1 MGTQRAASAGAAWG
15 HTAALLLPTC
25 APHWWRTRFNC
36 RLINEDCSHSD
47 TKPAW
52 GPNAAPAKQ
61 QNLSDHLPVPLSAVT
76 APKNCASSRK
86 MGTQTPIQQLWG
98 RDPQP
103 PDPHLQQEGDTHEA
117 GRSCRRSMVKTTAS
131 SPADRKVHG
140 ESGSRASCKINTRA
154 LVPFSPNNA
163 LESLSPH
170 NPPHIP
176 APSTPHGCVLLCQAA
191 QQGPSSAP
199 PPSVSLAHGGK
210 GHFEGSPC
218 EKLPCAVP
226 HAWCS
231 CSTAWP
237 RAQPPAPAR
246 PEHTWP
252 AWSHRC
258 WGGTWPGRQQAE
270 VRAHSR
276 A

>member
-76 APKNCASSRK
+76 APKNCTSSRK
-86 MGTQTPIQQLWG
+86 MGTQTPIRRLWG

-191 QQGPSSAP
+191 QQGPPQP
-199 PPSVSLAHGGK
+199 PPHLCPQPTEVKGILRAHLVRSSLVLCHTLG
-210 GHFEGSPC
+210 
-218 EKLPCAVP
+218 
-226 HAWCS
+226 
-231 CSTAWP
+231 
-237 RAQPPAPAR
+237 APAALR
-246 PEHTWP
+246 GREL
-252 AWSHRC
+252 SHPHLPVPSTHGQR
-258 WGGTWPGRQQAE
+258 GVTAVGEELGLEDSKQR
-270 VRAHSR
+270 
-276 A
+276 